1 MKKITFLVL
10 SILSVSFVM
19 AQEKP
24 KSDST
29 EEVKKETDNRPGPR
43 ITFTE
48 DKFEFGDI
56 HQGDQ
61 VEHVFEFENTGT
73 APLILTDVRSTCG
86 CTIPKWPREPIPPG
100 QKSKIT
106 VKFNS
111 AGKSGN
117 VNKVVKIVS
126 NAVDPLNQ
134 VTITTNILPKKEE
147 VNK

>member
-1 MKKITFLVL
+1 MKKFTFLFLLV
-10 SILSVSFVM
+10 LSVSFLY
-19 AQEKP
+19 AQDNEGETSK
-24 KSDST
+24 
-29 EEVKKETDNRPGPR
+29 EQIVKEADIRPGPR
-43 ITFTE
+43 ITFKE
-48 DKFEFGDI
+48 DKYEFGDI

-61 VEHVFEFENTGT
+61 VEHTFEFENTGT
-73 APLILTDVRSTCG
+73 SPLILTNVHSTCG

-111 AGKSGN
+111 AGKMGK

-134 VTITTNILPKKEE
+134 VTISTVILPKKEG
-147 VNK
+147 VN